1 MPYAIMRFEKRKGGP
16 ASAIEKHH
24 ERKKPRYASN
34 PDVDTDR
41 SHLNYHLVEPR
52 HKYYAE
58 IQSRIEQAQ
67 RKNPKLK
74 VRRDSVKFIDTI
86 VTATP
91 DYLTQLMD
99 ELRACQTFIDSIPQD
114 LLEQIK
120 QRQAQRMEQGQGQ
133 QLYL

>member
-1 MPYAIMRFEKRKGGP
+1 M
-16 ASAIEKHH
+16 
-24 ERKKPRYASN
+24 
-34 PDVDTDR
+34 DTDH

-91 DYLTQLMD
+91 DYLTQL
-99 ELRACQTFIDSIPQD
+99 PPD

-133 QLYL
+133 QFHM

>member
-1 MPYAIMRFEKRKGGP
+1 MYD
-16 ASAIEKHH
+16 IEKHH
-24 ERKKPRYASN
+24 ERKKPRYDSN

-74 VRRDSVKFIDTI
+74 VRRDSVKFIDTTI
-86 VTATP
+86 TATP
-91 DYLTQLMD
+91 GYLTQLPP
-99 ELRACQTFIDSIPQD
+99 EQVRRYFERA
-114 LLEQIK
+114 LEFFNREVGAENIFSAVSTWMSATPICTCASC
-120 QRQAQRMEQGQGQ
+120 R
-133 QLYL
+133 

>member
-91 DYLTQLMD
+91 EYLPRPHGGGVPGTGAGAV
-99 ELRACQTFIDSIPQD
+99 R
-114 LLEQIK
+114 
-120 QRQAQRMEQGQGQ
+120 RRHQAETHPH
-133 QLYL
+133 LAL